1 MSLSG
6 NILIT
11 GSGTLANA
19 IVRTAETEGWNAQFT
34 IYSRSENSQAMMRRR
49 YPRCRYVIGDIR
61 DYDRLAAAIAGHRL
75 VVHTAALKRIPEC
88 EAQPTECVATNVGG
102 SINVARACIANGVE
116 RCIGLSTD
124 KACASVT
131 TYGASKRL
139 LEGVFTTANGQGTI
153 FTLCRY
159 GNVLASRGSVIPLWR
174 EQAARGEA
182 LTVTDK
188 RMTRFWMS
196 EDDAVATVVAAAQL
210 DAGTIV
216 VPKMGALSIV
226 EMAAIL
232 HPGVPTREIGLRSLE
247 KLHEDLVHPDERVVS
262 LATHYLLRATGATGH
277 HYSSDMAPRLSAP
290 QFLHMLELAEAGE
303 VAA

>member
-11 GSGTLANA
+11 GAGTLANA
-19 IVRTAETEGWNAQFT
+19 IVRTAEAENWNAQFT
-34 IYSRSENSQAMMRRR
+34 IYSRSENTQALMKRR
-49 YPRCRYVIGDIR
+49 YPQCRYVLGDIR
-61 DYDRLAAAIAGHRL
+61 DYDRLAAAMTGHSL
-75 VVHTAALKRIPEC
+75 CLHTAALKRLPEC
-88 EAQPTECVATNVGG
+88 EAQPTECIQTNVIG
-102 SINVARACIANGVE
+102 SMNVARACIAGGVE
-116 RCIGLSTD
+116 RCVGISTD
-124 KACASVT
+124 KACASVS

-139 LEGVFTTANGQGTI
+139 LESIFTTANGQETI

-182 LTVTDK
+182 LTITDA

-196 EDDAVATVVAAAQL
+196 EDDAVDTVELAAGLQPGEML
-210 DAGTIV
+210 
-216 VPKMGALSIV
+216 VPKMKALSII

-232 HPGVPTREIGLRSLE
+232 HPDVPTREIGLRSIE
-247 KLHEDLVHPDERVVS
+247 KLHEDLVHFDERVLEFPS
-262 LATHYLLRATGATGH
+262 MCLLSPAGTTGYR
-277 HYSSDMAPRLSAP
+277 YSSDVAPRLSAD
-290 QFLHMLELAEAGE
+290 QFLHMLEIAEANE